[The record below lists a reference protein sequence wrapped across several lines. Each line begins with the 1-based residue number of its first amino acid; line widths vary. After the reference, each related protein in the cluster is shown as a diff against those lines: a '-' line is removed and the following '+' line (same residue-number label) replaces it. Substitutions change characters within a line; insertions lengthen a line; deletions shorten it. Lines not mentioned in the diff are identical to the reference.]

1 MLPEFPPLPELPA
14 IKEAGSMSSL
24 DTRLPGAADIEK
36 GGMSM
41 SNHRQ
46 QQVAEEMRA
55 IKIATEERKF
65 YEREYAKRAKAKG
78 RAAQRWAEGR

>member
-24 DTRLPGAADIEK
+24 DTRLPGATDVEM

-41 SNHRQ
+41 TEYRQ
-46 QQVAEEMRA
+46 QQIAEEMQA

>member
-1 MLPEFPPLPELPA
+1 MLPELPPLPELPV

-24 DTRLPGAADIEK
+24 DTRLPGATDIEM

-41 SNHRQ
+41 SDYRQ
-46 QQVAEEMRA
+46 LQVAEEMQA

>member
-1 MLPEFPPLPELPA
+1 MLPELPPLSELPV

-24 DTRLPGAADIEK
+24 DTRLPGATDVEM

-41 SNHRQ
+41 TNYRQ
-46 QQVAEEMRA
+46 QQIAEEMQA

>member
-1 MLPEFPPLPELPA
+1 
-14 IKEAGSMSSL
+14 
-24 DTRLPGAADIEK
+24 
-36 GGMSM
+36 M
-41 SNHRQ
+41 SNYRQ

-65 YEREYAKRAKAKG
+65 YEREYAKRAKAKD

>member
-1 MLPEFPPLPELPA
+1 MLPEFPPLAELPV
-14 IKEAGSMSSL
+14 IKEADSMSSL
-24 DTRLPGAADIEK
+24 DTRLPGSADVEM

-41 SNHRQ
+41 SNYRQ
-46 QQVAEEMRA
+46 QQVAEEMQA

-78 RAAQRWAEGR
+78 RAAQRCAEGR